1 MLACRPS
8 EISSA
13 LGPFVDSGV
22 RPLRQGMKTV
32 LLIEDDADEALL
44 MREAI
49 GDVAEADITLVHV
62 ETLEKALISLAGTQ
76 FDAVLLDLSLPD
88 SIGIEGVAPVVKIA
102 GDTPV
107 IVCTGLNDQEK
118 GRDAILRGAHD
129 YLVKSHKLY
138 GAIPRILHFAIER
151 GRIIKSAKRKVEKA
165 RRYSELLLTR
175 VILISNSG
183 LGIVN
188 EEGNFTVVNPA
199 LAELVGC
206 QTSELRGKPWSKLIP
221 EQDRAAEHQAYMESL
236 DRDADYNRDRMDIQ
250 KWNGGIVEVSMRS
263 TLIDFYEKR
272 LCRVLSFGSPS
283 TSDLGTQVDLPG
295 GQFGNKWMFSPGDTD
310 TRGTADGLQ
319 IVGLTRIKAELGDR
333 WSSVAERVV
342 TMAERTIAKRLSP
355 GDTCMRNQYDE
366 FIIRFNG
373 VSKKEASMMARAVSR
388 EIQEKVLG
396 YGDESELAD
405 AD

>member
-1 MLACRPS
+1 
-8 EISSA
+8 
-13 LGPFVDSGV
+13 
-22 RPLRQGMKTV
+22 MKTV

-44 MREAI
+44 MRETI
-49 GDVAEADITLVHV
+49 GDVADADITLVHV

-118 GRDAILRGAHD
+118 GRDAILCGAHD

-199 LAELVGC
+199 LA
-206 QTSELRGKPWSKLIP
+206 
-221 EQDRAAEHQAYMESL
+221 
-236 DRDADYNRDRMDIQ
+236 
-250 KWNGGIVEVSMRS
+250 
-263 TLIDFYEKR
+263 
-272 LCRVLSFGSPS
+272 
-283 TSDLGTQVDLPG
+283 
-295 GQFGNKWMFSPGDTD
+295 
-310 TRGTADGLQ
+310 
-319 IVGLTRIKAELGDR
+319 
-333 WSSVAERVV
+333 
-342 TMAERTIAKRLSP
+342 
-355 GDTCMRNQYDE
+355 
-366 FIIRFNG
+366 
-373 VSKKEASMMARAVSR
+373 
-388 EIQEKVLG
+388 
-396 YGDESELAD
+396 
-405 AD
+405 